1 MGSFRKLTVWRE
13 ASTLAVLTY
22 RLTAD
27 FPKSELYG
35 LTSQM
40 RRAAISVTSNIAEG
54 CGRNSDRELARFIQI
69 ALGSLNELDSQLLVA
84 KRLGMCGSDAGT
96 DLAKTICRI
105 RRRLS
110 RLLHYLNRP
119 RSSTDSR

>member
-54 CGRNSDRELARFIQI
+54 CGRNSDRELARFIRI

-84 KRLGMCGSDAGT
+84 KRLGMCGGDSRT
-96 DLAKTICRI
+96 DLAKAIRRI

-119 RSSTDSR
+119 RPSTDSR